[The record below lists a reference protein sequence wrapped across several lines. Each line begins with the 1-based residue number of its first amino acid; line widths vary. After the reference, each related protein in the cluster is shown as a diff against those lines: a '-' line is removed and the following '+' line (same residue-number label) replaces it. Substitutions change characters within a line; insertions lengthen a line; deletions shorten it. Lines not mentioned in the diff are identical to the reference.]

1 MSEMRGTSATET
13 DPGLDRSRWLIALAA
28 IVMQL
33 ALGAVYAWS
42 VFVKPRKD
50 LNQWSTTEVS
60 LTFTLAIF
68 FLGIGSTIGG
78 FLLDRVGPRLMGTVA
93 GITYGIGVIGASFGT
108 RNLFLLYLTYGIIG
122 GLGLGLG
129 YIVPVATLV
138 KWFPD
143 RRGLIT
149 GLAVGGFGAG
159 ALVTAPIAT
168 QLIKGAG
175 VATTFLVLGIV
186 YLIVVIAAAQFYR
199 VAPVG
204 YRPVGWEPSEAQVKQ
219 RALKDFTPREALGR
233 WQWYALWA
241 MLCLNVSAG
250 IMLI

>member
-13 DPGLDRSRWLIALAA
+13 DPGLDRSRWLIAVAA

-42 VFVKPRKD
+42 VFVKPLQTINHD
-50 LNQWSTTEVS
+50 WSRFQVT

-68 FLGIGSTIGG
+68 FLGIGATIGG

-93 GITYGIGVIGASFGT
+93 GFVYGIGVIGASFGT
-108 RNLFLLYLTYGIIG
+108 RNLFLLYLTYGVIG

-143 RRGLIT
+143 LRGVIT

-159 ALVTAPIAT
+159 ALITAPAAT
-168 QLIKGAG
+168 GLIESSG
-175 VATTFLVLGIV
+175 VARTFLILGII
-186 YLIVVIAAAQFYR
+186 YLIVV
-199 VAPVG
+199 VG
-204 YRPVGWEPSEAQVKQ
+204 
-219 RALKDFTPREALGR
+219 
-233 WQWYALWA
+233 
-241 MLCLNVSAG
+241 
-250 IMLI
+250 